1 MKLGI
6 VYLKTGRVF
15 DPNAFAHVNLIPLAM
30 ASERHFLVRID
41 DESRT
46 AESISAEADFVESI
60 DMITGTR
67 KQQLLDTYCQQ
78 GAVSINVA
86 T

>member
-6 VYLKTGRVF
+6 VYLKTGHVF
-15 DPNAFAHVNLIPLAM
+15 DPNAFANVNLEPLAT

-41 DESRT
+41 GENRT

-60 DMITGTR
+60 ELITGTR
-67 KQQLLDTYCQQ
+67 KQQLLATYCQQ

-86 T
+86 K